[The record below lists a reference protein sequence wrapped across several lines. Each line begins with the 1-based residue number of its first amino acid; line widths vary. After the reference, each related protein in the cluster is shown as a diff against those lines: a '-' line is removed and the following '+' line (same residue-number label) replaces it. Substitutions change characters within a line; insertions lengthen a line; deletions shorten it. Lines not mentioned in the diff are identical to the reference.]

1 MKNSSVKT
9 LVVSSLLK
17 ASVAT
22 SLSLFLF
29 ACGEDTTTEKIVE
42 VAVGGTEVVES
53 VGDLPKCTKDNDG
66 ELVLVKGESSIR
78 ICADGKW
85 FATKDTVVLAG
96 DTVYKAGADFSCT
109 TKELKDKSGLKII
122 CNGDSI
128 GVVLNGA
135 KGATGAAG
143 KDGDECA
150 VEEQTDSTVV
160 INCGGQSMT
169 LNLGTTAEHDSLQP
183 DSEKIAVSLDTLA
196 GVSQKGPFLKG
207 STVYLYELSD
217 GRTLKQTNGNF
228 LSNITSDDGRFR
240 FTTRNLMSQY
250 ALIMVDGKYRN
261 EVTGKPTSTT
271 IRLQAYTD
279 VLSRKNANVNLLT
292 QLEMNRVYYLVTH
305 DKKRFKAAKHQAQ
318 MEILDAF
325 YIDTTKINKS
335 SEDLNVFG
343 SSDADAALLAIS
355 VLLQGDDDETDLSV
369 LLTEIADDMESDGQ
383 WNDSATRAQVAD
395 RAFAL
400 NLPQIRKN
408 VESWGLN
415 KGGEIGN
422 FEPIIE
428 NFIAHGFGVDV
439 CGEGDDGK
447 TRKVNNKLS
456 SFYGKTYH
464 CLNGMFV
471 IRSENDFFCDNPDIC
486 KGVNYGD
493 VLDMR
498 DRHVYKTVKIGNQVW
513 LAENLNYEYKIKPYG
528 RDQYERYGNFCD
540 IDSCKSHGRFY
551 TWAAAM
557 DSAAIFT
564 DAGRGCGY
572 DFKCVTIGTVRGVCP
587 EGWHLPDEKEWKV
600 LDSVMGG
607 DPLAMQAKGFMDWSR
622 AKDTYGFSALPAG
635 WFENGEFPLEDGV
648 AYWWKSESNSEAY
661 ACSWEL
667 SEDSSHGNGC
677 QVKNRGHSVRCVQ
690 DYEEDSDE

>member
-85 FATKDTVVLAG
+85 FATKDTVYQEA
-96 DTVYKAGADFSCT
+96 ADFSCT

-160 INCGGQSMT
+160 INCGGQAMT
-169 LNLGTTAEHDSLQP
+169 LNLGTTAPHDSLQP

-228 LSNITSDDGRFR
+228 VSDITSDDGSFR

-261 EVTGKPTSTT
+261 EVTGKPTNTT
-271 IRLQAYTD
+271 IRLRAYTD
-279 VLSRKNANVNLLT
+279 VLSRKKANVNLLT
-292 QLEMNRVYYLVTH
+292 HLERKRVYYLVTQE
-305 DKKRFKAAKHQAQ
+305 KKRFKVAKHQAQ

-325 YIDTTKINKS
+325 HIDTTEINKS

-343 SSDADAALLAIS
+343 SSDADVALLAIS
-355 VLLQGDDDETDLSV
+355 VLLQGNDDETALSV
-369 LLTEIADDMESDGQ
+369 LLTEIAEDIESDGL
-383 WNDSATRAQVAD
+383 WNDDATRTQIAD

-400 NLPQIRKN
+400 DLSQVRKN

-415 KGGEIGN
+415 KGGKIGN
-422 FEPIIE
+422 FESIIE
-428 NFIAHGFGVDV
+428 NFIADEFGAER
-439 CGEGDDGK
+439 CGVGDDDE
-447 TRKVNNKLS
+447 TRRVNNKRS
-456 SFYGKTYH
+456 SFYGETYH

-471 IRSENDFFCDNPDIC
+471 IRSDNKYFNKEIE
-486 KGVNYGD
+486 YGML
-493 VLDMR
+493 LDWR
-498 DRHVYKTVKIGNQVW
+498 DRHAYKTVKIGDWVW
-513 LAENLNYEYKIKPYG
+513 MAENLNYEYKLKPYG
-528 RDQYERYGNFCD
+528 RDQYETYGSLCNS
-540 IDSCKSHGRFY
+540 DSCRTYGRYY
-551 TWAAAM
+551 TWAVAM

-564 DAGRGCGY
+564 ENGRGCGSNKSCSPIY
-572 DFKCVTIGTVRGVCP
+572 PVRGICP
-587 EGWHLPDEKEWKV
+587 EGWHLPSNSEWNPLSIATGGSANAV
-600 LDSVMGG
+600 RAMGYENWASAT
-607 DPLAMQAKGFMDWSR
+607 DA
-622 AKDTYGFSALPAG
+622 YGFSVLPTDGYYEDHFGNVGVNANFWSSSEFDSKLANRWSVQDSTSTGIMFNDKAAG
-635 WFENGEFPLEDGV
+635 FT
-648 AYWWKSESNSEAY
+648 
-661 ACSWEL
+661 
-667 SEDSSHGNGC
+667 
-677 QVKNRGHSVRCVQ
+677 VRCVL
-690 DYEEDSDE
+690 DYEVDEHE